1 MSALKHDLS
10 IDINNTTFY
19 NNHVYI
25 INSTINVLN
34 HVILTVEKEVIILLK
49 TNIGQLI
56 FQNGSTLI
64 GYNIDIT
71 SCDNNNKIINEFNK
85 LTEQNNK
92 LIFNGDN
99 TQIKVK
105 FLNVNFVG
113 TMQLNNIVKKNFDVY
128 KLSLFYSGKNGIEI
142 NNSCINFQK
151 IHIKNPQQN
160 GIYLNGSIIKIKKTI
175 KIIVESIYTN
185 GTGYGLFYLN
195 NLNNFQQYIKINCG
209 TKVGLNG
216 SRFYPIINYIAYTV
230 NVNSECLPQPINNIS
245 YIYNAEFINCKTNVI
260 VSSNNVGLIGPTGAT
275 GSTCT
280 IESTGPTGAI

>member
-1 MSALKHDLS
+1 MKK
-10 IDINNTTFY
+10 IVIINNDITYNTTFY
-19 NNHVYI
+19 SNHVYI

-34 HVILTVEKEVIILLK
+34 NVILTVEKDVIILLK

-105 FLNVNFVG
+105 FLNINFVG

-160 GIYLNGSIIKIKKTI
+160 GIYLNGSIIKIKK
-175 KIIVESIYTN
+175 
-185 GTGYGLFYLN
+185 N
-195 NLNNFQQYIKINCG
+195 N
-209 TKVGLNG
+209 
-216 SRFYPIINYIAYTV
+216 
-230 NVNSECLPQPINNIS
+230 
-245 YIYNAEFINCKTNVI
+245 
-260 VSSNNVGLIGPTGAT
+260 
-275 GSTCT
+275 
-280 IESTGPTGAI
+280 